1 MRMSALGG
9 EFGGEGAGLTLRAQR
24 LRRLIARTERT
35 LQYLHARLL
44 TLKRPTPPSATQHP
58 SP

>member
-1 MRMSALGG
+1 MRMSAIGG
-9 EFGGEGAGLTLRAQR
+9 EFGGEGASLTLRAQR

-35 LQYLHARLL
+35 LQYLHSRLI
-44 TLKRPTPPSATQHP
+44 TLKRAAPPSEVEHP